1 MAKYRVKKGYEA
13 WVVCAPAPIH
23 RKGDGRFELSKCTQ
37 RDLKYLYEV
46 IKHPA
51 VEQADD
57 EQEKS
62 TESPREN

>member
-1 MAKYRVKKGYEA
+1 MAKYRVKQNYA
-13 WVVCAPAPIH
+13 SNVVCTVAPIN
-23 RKGDGRFELSKCTQ
+23 RKGGGRFELPKCTQ
-37 RDLKYLYEV
+37 RDLKYLYDV

-51 VEQADD
+51 VELVDD

>member
-1 MAKYRVKKGYEA
+1 MCTV
-13 WVVCAPAPIH
+13 APIN

-37 RDLKYLYEV
+37 RDLKYLYDV

-51 VEQADD
+51 VELVND

-62 TESPREN
+62 TGSSREN